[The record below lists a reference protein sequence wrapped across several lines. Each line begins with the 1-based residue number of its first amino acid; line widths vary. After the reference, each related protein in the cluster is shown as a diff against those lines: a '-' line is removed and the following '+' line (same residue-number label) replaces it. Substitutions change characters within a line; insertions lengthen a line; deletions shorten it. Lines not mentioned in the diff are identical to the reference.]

1 MALKTKTVSV
11 KKAEAPLPKIGEYQ
25 LTQPWTTVEAGTSMW
40 SFAERNGKAYHI
52 KQHLSPVCPEA
63 DSGISVETIAKKR
76 GICNLFYKRIRR
88 LYDAVNSSATG
99 NVVKIEDFFFF
110 KTKFYTVTEKIDSIE
125 IPAEKISRLSQEKKF
140 LLLKVLAYSMMS
152 LHGNGVVHADLK
164 ITNILFKKTNNYNNL
179 VPKLIDFGDSFLVDA
194 PNNYMV
200 GDVYLAPE
208 SSRFIDGDDV
218 SITQKSDI
226 FALGLLFHEFYTGR
240 LPDFSG
246 EYDYAYEALLDDAA
260 LSVDTSMEPI
270 GLASLIHG
278 MLAVSPEARPSAE
291 VVFQSLQ
298 ELQNPVPAS
307 DAWVCA
313 NCGMKND
320 MHISNAKFCV
330 QCGWPRNKPA
340 AGTPPSEPWKCGNCG
355 YVNLAVRRDCIKCGA
370 VRGSKTADASADMR
384 AFFEIPEL

>member
-1 MALKTKTVSV
+1 MDQLHPSGSCGRLKSRCT
-11 KKAEAPLPKIGEYQ
+11 
-25 LTQPWTTVEAGTSMW
+25 
-40 SFAERNGKAYHI
+40 
-52 KQHLSPVCPEA
+52 
-63 DSGISVETIAKKR
+63 
-76 GICNLFYKRIRR
+76 
-88 LYDAVNSSATG
+88 DAARSHC
-99 NVVKIEDFFFF
+99 
-110 KTKFYTVTEKIDSIE
+110 
-125 IPAEKISRLSQEKKF
+125 
-140 LLLKVLAYSMMS
+140 LLLNKYFWIQSQYSP
-152 LHGNGVVHADLK
+152 GNWAFSDCPY
-164 ITNILFKKTNNYNNL
+164 YN
-179 VPKLIDFGDSFLVDA
+179 SF
-194 PNNYMV
+194 
-200 GDVYLAPE
+200 
-208 SSRFIDGDDV
+208 I
-218 SITQKSDI
+218 
-226 FALGLLFHEFYTGR
+226 GLLFHEFYTGR